1 MPVRTLSELW
11 LPFLFSLALTV
22 CLTAGLHRLLLHLG
36 WIDLPTPDRWHRRPV
51 ARPGGPAIVG
61 AILAGFVVFVPRP
74 WTLPMWGLLAGGS
87 FIFAV
92 GLIDDL
98 VELSNPL
105 KLALLILG
113 AAVPVLFGVTFKTM
127 PPVVGLPLA
136 MVWILGLTNAV
147 NWLDNMDGLA
157 AGISAIA
164 GGTLMIL
171 SIAFGDP
178 ATAIMAGLVAGA
190 CVGFLFFNFSPAK
203 VFMGDSASG
212 FLGLTLAVL
221 ALSGP
226 ARHVTDIS
234 FALVP
239 VMILSIPI
247 FDTAVVTLTRI
258 FSGRRLFQGG
268 VDHPSHRLVVLGL
281 SERQA
286 VLALWGFSGLSAAAA
301 LIASQLGTW
310 TGLVLGG
317 VLVCGFTALGLVV
330 VRVRVYQEAAIPN
343 GTTRAVLA
351 RLINKRIVL
360 AIMLDFIL
368 ICVAYI
374 SAHLLRF
381 EGAIPRTFVP
391 IMRETLP
398 VIIGVKLG
406 LFYLLGVYRRDWHD
420 TGLLDLLTFLKA
432 SVLASLVCVGVLFLW
447 TGLRGYSRAVFV
459 LDWVLTYGLLAGMR
473 VSVGTLEEY
482 FMSLRVQGRR
492 VLILGA
498 GRGGILLLQELRNN
512 PSLSCHPVGFVD
524 DDPVKQ
530 GNVVRGLRVLGTR
543 HDIPTLVTEHRIEEI
558 LVAAPSLTS
567 EGVDR
572 ITLICREA
580 GVPCRVARP
589 LLDAIET

>member
-1 MPVRTLSELW
+1 VRTLGELW
-11 LPFLFSLALTV
+11 LPFLFGLALTV
-22 CLTAGLHRLLLHLG
+22 VLTAGLRRLLLHLG
-36 WIDLPTPDRWHRRPV
+36 WIDIPTPDRWHRRPV
-51 ARPGGPAIVG
+51 ARPGGPAIVA
-61 AILAGFVVFVPRP
+61 AILAGLVVFVPRP

-105 KLALLILG
+105 KLTLLILA
-113 AAVPVLFGVTFKTM
+113 AAVPVLFGVTFKAM
-127 PPVVGLPLA
+127 PPVVGTPFA
-136 MVWILGLTNAV
+136 MLWILGLTNAV

-171 SIAFGDP
+171 SIGFRDP
-178 ATAIMAGLVAGA
+178 ATAISAALVAGA

-221 ALSGP
+221 ALAGP
-226 ARHVTDIS
+226 ARHMTDIS
-234 FALVP
+234 LALVP

-247 FDTAVVTLTRI
+247 FDTAVVTLTRV

-268 VDHPSHRLVVLGL
+268 IDHPSHRLVVLGL

-286 VLALWGFSGLSAAAA
+286 VLALWAFSALSAAAA

-310 TGLVLGG
+310 TGLALGG

-330 VRVRVYQEAAIPN
+330 ARVRVYQDASVPN
-343 GTTRAVLA
+343 GTTRVVLA
-351 RLINKRIVL
+351 QLINKRMLLAIVL
-360 AIMLDFIL
+360 DVIL

-381 EGAIPRTFVP
+381 EGVMPATFVP
-391 IMRETLP
+391 IIYKTLP
-398 VIIGVKLG
+398 VMIAVKLG
-406 LFYLLGVYRRDWHD
+406 LFYLLGVYRSDWHD
-420 TGLLDLLTFLKA
+420 TGLLDLLTLLKA
-432 SVLASLVCVGVLFLW
+432 SVLASLVCVWVLFLW

-482 FMSLRVQGRR
+482 FVSLRVRGRR
-492 VLILGA
+492 VLIFGA

-512 PSLSCHPVGFVD
+512 PALSCHPVGFVD

-530 GNVVRGLRVLGTR
+530 GYVVRGLRVLGTR
-543 HDIPTLVTEHRIEEI
+543 HDIPRLVTAHRIEEV
-558 LVAAPSLTS
+558 LVAAPSLPA

-572 ITLICREA
+572 IILICREA

-589 LLDAIET
+589 LLDAIER